1 MVLREL
7 FVSLKMI
14 VFFSLFG
21 FAIEGF
27 LSGLNL
33 TELHWKISQPVLQL
47 SLNYLMHFCS
57 ILLLRNIL
65 FWVNVLST
73 ENSESFLSN
82 KGEIWMTPLY
92 NFNMFSMSDKS
103 HAYVYATWKI
113 VNQISLTLKIYFRY
127 YFKLMSL
134 FFSCHWQL
142 FREGKFFQKRKGLW
156 SSKFQNLVTLGTWLL
171 KKDE

>member
-134 FFSCHWQL
+134 FSAVTDNFFKKES
-142 FREGKFFQKRKGLW
+142 FFKRE
-156 SSKFQNLVTLGTWLL
+156 
-171 KKDE
+171 KDCEAASFKIW